1 MNRLLEILAM
11 ALGGCSLFAVCFLGF
26 ASMAGV
32 PMHEV
37 AVIGR
42 FFPEPPAPPEERA
55 TLEVEPAQGAPLED
69 QDVLSASLGALGA
82 WSLTPPFTAQE
93 LKGLADELKLKRLQ
107 LEQGIRD
114 QNERRQELDAREA
127 MLLEQFKALEDL
139 RARLEAFEQELLLRS
154 EEVAR
159 DEAAVGEQ
167 DDRKWKKLADL
178 FGGLDSEEA
187 GKKLIAYPP
196 AEATKILLRL
206 DQDQALEILNTLTGD
221 RYLEYAEAWAAASA
235 AADTEAKGR

>member
-37 AVIGR
+37 AVVGR
-42 FFPEPPAPPEERA
+42 FFPEPEAPPAEHAVVESSPADQGPPTDQEVLA
-55 TLEVEPAQGAPLED
+55 T
-69 QDVLSASLGALGA
+69 SLGALGA

-114 QNERRQELDAREA
+114 QNERAKELDARES
-127 MLLEQFKALEDL
+127 MLMEQFQALEDL
-139 RARLEAFEQELLLRS
+139 RARLEAFEQELLVRS

-159 DEAAVGEQ
+159 GEAAASVQE
-167 DDRKWKKLADL
+167 DRKWKNLADL
-178 FGGLDSEEA
+178 FGGLDAEEA
-187 GKKLIAYPP
+187 GRRLTAYPP

-206 DQDQALEILNTLTGD
+206 EEDLALEVLNTLTGD

-235 AADTEAKGR
+235 AADAEEGR

>member
-32 PMHEV
+32 PMHDV

-42 FFPEPPAPPEERA
+42 FFPEPEAPPEEHA
-55 TLEVEPAQGAPLED
+55 AVESAPAEPGEPSDQEVLA
-69 QDVLSASLGALGA
+69 ASLGALGA

-107 LEQGIRD
+107 LEQGLRD
-114 QNERRQELDAREA
+114 QNERAKELDSREA
-127 MLLEQFKALEDL
+127 MLVEQFQALEDL
-139 RARLEAFEQELLLRS
+139 RARLEAFEQELQLRS
-154 EEVAR
+154 QEVEREET
-159 DEAAVGEQ
+159 AAGVQE
-167 DDRKWKKLADL
+167 DRKWKNLADL
-178 FGGLDSEEA
+178 FSGLDAEEA
-187 GKKLIAYPP
+187 GRRLTAYPP

-206 DQDQALEILNTLTGD
+206 EQDLALEILNT
-221 RYLEYAEAWAAASA
+221 
-235 AADTEAKGR
+235 